1 MGQNQSKRGNK
12 KKASKTF
19 LPFKPISF
27 WSKSGIFLFCQSKES
42 LWRFGMTWWMGPD
55 KKREIAFEI
64 QFSTLSS
71 RRCNAGQPK
80 TNPWSLHCI
89 GTKDLIDMLS
99 LARPPVAHYISQSLL
114 FKPKERKYIFR
125 VECEDV
131 WVWPSVDGLVGLL
144 RDLERAPHRGQRL
157 RRPQGKDSRLRETE
171 QCGPGHGKRKSF
183 FLDRDLVRESQ
194 LAFC

>member
-12 KKASKTF
+12 KKASKTV

-99 LARPPVAHYISQSLL
+99 LARPPVALHLSISTLQ
-114 FKPKERKYIFR
+114 
-125 VECEDV
+125 
-131 WVWPSVDGLVGLL
+131 
-144 RDLERAPHRGQRL
+144 A
-157 RRPQGKDSRLRETE
+157 
-171 QCGPGHGKRKSF
+171 KRKKIYFQSWMRGC
-183 FLDRDLVRESQ
+183 LSLTLRWWTRRTATRLGAGPPQRTEALSPPRERQS
-194 LAFC
+194 ASRNRTVWTRTW